1 MSDELNQYPVVIQF
15 PVAWG
20 EMDAFGHVNNVHYF
34 RYFENA
40 RIVYAAKLRLHEHK
54 DQTGIGPIMASTQ
67 CRFRHPLTFP
77 DTLSVGARI
86 SAMENDRFTMQYLVL
101 SHRHKRVAAEGE
113 AVIVMYDYRANEKT
127 MIPDAIRSRI
137 REMEKD
143 LR

>member
-1 MSDELNQYPVVIQF
+1 MIDELKNYPVVIQF

-20 EMDAFGHVNNVHYF
+20 DMDAFGHVNNVQYF

-40 RIVYAAKLRLHEHK
+40 RIFYAAKLRLHEHK

-67 CRFRHPLTFP
+67 CRFKYPLTFP

-86 SAMENDRFTMQYLVL
+86 SSMEADRFTMQYLVY
-101 SHRHKRVAAEGE
+101 SHRHKKIAAEGDS
-113 AVIVMYDYRANEKT
+113 VIVLYDYRTNEKT
-127 MIPDAIRSRI
+127 AIPDAIRARI

-143 LR
+143 LQ